1 MKYRRR
7 LLASAIASV
16 VFCALSSAWAGEF
29 KKVDKPVPGQYI
41 VVLKGPAARLAGE
54 SSRGPTVSE
63 QARNFAKTYRISIL
77 ASYDHVLLGF
87 AAKIDDATLQKL
99 LADDRVDYIEQD
111 GYVEAYP
118 TQTGATWGIDRV
130 DQRQLPLSTTYTYT
144 TTAAGVHAY
153 VIDTGVLGSHSQFDN
168 RPIGNGFTSII
179 DGNGT
184 NDCNGHGTHVAG
196 TLGGKTWGIAKEA
209 TIHPVRV
216 LNCAGSGTFSGVIA
230 GMNWVSANRILPA
243 VANMSLGGGA
253 STSLDAA
260 AVNLTANGVTVVV
273 AAGNSNANACSFS
286 PARASA
292 IPVPSAV
299 ITAGSTD
306 SNDSRSSFS
315 NFGTCLS
322 LFAPGRDIT
331 SAWHTGMAATNTI
344 SGTSMAAP
352 HVAGAAALLLA
363 AQQTA
368 TPAQIKAQ
376 ILQNATPNVVGN
388 PGAGS
393 PNLLLYTLSSCG
405 PSQQVFQQ
413 SDVSGKVTI
422 AVFERCSSTLS
433 QHHTDFAV
441 QVPPGYVVIGGGG
454 EGGEGGNTPG
464 GNLLTASYPNAGLT
478 EWRVS
483 TKDHQ
488 DADPIY
494 LRAWAIGLK
503 ISGLTSAQLVGHIA
517 VATANSPITAHP
529 DVTAT
534 LSQGYILLGGGF
546 KVNWSGMG
554 NLGTASAPSGAYGWR
569 VRSKDHNLASPASAQ
584 AFAIGLRESIP
595 GIGNFISTVNTAT
608 SAPAAHPTG
617 SVTLANG
624 YALSGCGAYVNFS
637 GNGNLLWK
645 IKPLTP
651 AAGKAACEVSS
662 KDHIVADPTTIATYS
677 MGLRSY

>member
-1 MKYRRR
+1 MKHHRQ
-7 LLASAIASV
+7 LLASTIAAV
-16 VFCALSSAWAGEF
+16 MFWALSPAWAADYLTVE
-29 KKVDKPVPGQYI
+29 KPVPNQYI
-41 VVLKGPAARLAGE
+41 VVLKEQAARLAGE
-54 SSRGPTVSE
+54 SRRSVAVSVSE
-63 QARNFAKTYRISIL
+63 QARTLAKTYRISIL
-77 ASYDHVLLGF
+77 GSYDHVLPGF
-87 AAKIDDATLQKL
+87 SAKIDEATLQKL

-130 DQRQLPLSTTYTYT
+130 DQRQLPLSTTYTYN
-144 TTAAGVHAY
+144 TTANGVHAY

-253 STSLDAA
+253 STSLDTA
-260 AVNLTANGVTVVV
+260 AVNLSANGVTVVV
-273 AAGNSNANACSFS
+273 AAGNNNGNACSSS
-286 PARASA
+286 PARAST

-299 ITAGSTD
+299 ITVGSTD

-331 SAWHTGMAATNTI
+331 SAWHTGTAATNTI

-376 ILQNATPNVVGN
+376 ILQNATPNVIGN

-393 PNLLLYTLSSCG
+393 PNLLLYTLSACG
-405 PSQQVFQQ
+405 AAQQVFQQ
-413 SDVSGKVTI
+413 SDISGRVTI

-433 QHHTDFAV
+433 QHNTDFAV

-454 EGGEGGNTPG
+454 EGKKAPG

-488 DADPIY
+488 IADPVSV
-494 LRAWAIGLK
+494 RAWAIGLK
-503 ISGLTSAQLVGHIA
+503 VNGLTPAQLISHLT
-517 VATANSPITAHP
+517 VATATSSNAAHP
-529 DVTAT
+529 DVTAN
-534 LSQGYILLGGGF
+534 LPAGYVLLGGGF

-569 VRSKDHNLASPASAQ
+569 VRSKDHNLASPATAQ
-584 AFAIGLRESIP
+584 AFVIGLRESIP
-595 GIGNFISTVNTAT
+595 GIGSFISTVNTAT
-608 SAPAAHPTG
+608 SAPAAHPAG

-637 GNGNLLWK
+637 GNGNVLWK

-662 KDHIVADPTTIATYS
+662 KDHVVSDPTTIAIYS

>member
-1 MKYRRR
+1 MKHHRQ
-7 LLASAIASV
+7 LLASTIAAVMFWPFSP
-16 VFCALSSAWAGEF
+16 AWAAEYLT
-29 KKVDKPVPGQYI
+29 VEKPVPNQYI
-41 VVLKGPAARLAGE
+41 VVLKEQSARLAGE
-54 SSRGPTVSE
+54 SRLSVALSVSE
-63 QARNFAKTYRISIL
+63 QARTLAKTYRISVL
-77 ASYDHVLLGF
+77 GSYDHVLPGF
-87 AAKIDDATLQKL
+87 SAKIDEATLQKL

-130 DQRQLPLSTTYTYT
+130 DQRQLPLSTTYTYN
-144 TTAAGVHAY
+144 TTANGVHAY

-253 STSLDAA
+253 STSLDTA
-260 AVNLTANGVTVVV
+260 AVNLSANGVTVVV
-273 AAGNSNANACSFS
+273 AAGNNNGNACSSS
-286 PARASA
+286 PARAST

-299 ITAGSTD
+299 ITVGSTD

-322 LFAPGRDIT
+322 LFAPGRGIT
-331 SAWHTGMAATNTI
+331 SAWHTGTAATNTI

-376 ILQNATPNVVGN
+376 ILQNATPNVIGN

-393 PNLLLYTLSSCG
+393 PNLLLYTLSACG
-405 PSQQVFQQ
+405 AAQQVFQQ
-413 SDVSGKVTI
+413 SDISGRVTI

-433 QHHTDFAV
+433 QHNTDFAV

-454 EGGEGGNTPG
+454 EGKNAPG

-488 DADPIY
+488 IADPVSV
-494 LRAWAIGLK
+494 RAWAIGLK
-503 ISGLTSAQLVGHIA
+503 VNGLTPAQLISHLT
-517 VATANSPITAHP
+517 VATATSSNAAHP
-529 DVTAT
+529 DVTAN
-534 LSQGYILLGGGF
+534 LPAGYVLLGGGF

-569 VRSKDHNLASPASAQ
+569 VRSKDHNLASPATAQ

-595 GIGNFISTVNTAT
+595 GIGSFISTVNTAT
-608 SAPAAHPTG
+608 SAPAAHPAG

-637 GNGNLLWK
+637 GNGNVLWK

-651 AAGKAACEVSS
+651 AVGKAACEVSS
-662 KDHIVADPTTIATYS
+662 KDHVVSDPTTIAIYS